1 MLRKML
7 HRRTKIPYA
16 DIKLGRTEKGKP
28 YLMNSAPEGC
38 EKLSF
43 NVSHHGDYVVL
54 AAETFTDVG
63 IDVMKLETP
72 GIITF
77 YYCLVPASSVC

>member
-1 MLRKML
+1 MMRRVL
-7 HRRTKIPYA
+7 HRVTKIPYN

-28 YLMNSAPEGC
+28 YLINGVENSC
-38 EKLSF
+38 KDLSF

-54 AAETFTDVG
+54 AAELDCNVG

-72 GIITF
+72 GLCN
-77 YYCLVPASSVC
+77 YCSLTS

>member
-1 MLRKML
+1 ML

-16 DIKLGRTEKGKP
+16 HIKLGRTEKGKP
-28 YLMNSAPEGC
+28 YLMNNAPEGC
-38 EKLSF
+38 ERLSF

-72 GIITF
+72 GTIITLICHLKN
-77 YYCLVPASSVC
+77 YNL